1 MDRREEAAYL
11 LVKLNEL
18 SDGEITPDIAIKAVC
33 QYFDKTKHLKQS
45 EADKNFLKYAAN
57 AVGIPHYYDLLERFG
72 IKTELEEISLNAFSA
87 LFYESS
93 LHVDEQIML
102 HRYQKEILNRFEL
115 EKRNRFFLS
124 ASTSFGKTFLVYE
137 VIKKMGYKN
146 VVLIFPAIA
155 LLSENLE
162 RIYSDPSYA
171 YFKDNYKIHTLSEP
185 SEIGEQN
192 IFIYTPERF
201 LSFTERNT
209 GIKSFDFVFIDEFY
223 KIDNDLIIDEV
234 SIENERDISYR
245 IASFY
250 ALLNQPDAL
259 LAGPYIEAT
268 SPSFNR
274 FLDSY
279 GFQVLD
285 YNKIEIVDKSYHK
298 AKKNL
303 PIDDLNIKIQDEGKQ
318 TRLIEIARGIKEA
331 RENAIIYCSS
341 QSDTE
346 KYAKWL
352 FNADL
357 GTHTFDDFGDF
368 LINIEN
374 HYNAE
379 WIVPKAL
386 KQGIGIHHASIPKY
400 IQKEIVS
407 LFNTGKILFL
417 LSTTTI
423 TEGVNTS
430 AKNLIITNATKGG
443 KPLKRFD
450 AKNIAG
456 RAGRFFQHYKGRV
469 IMLDK
474 KFEEALEHGETS
486 IRHKGFDVDADKD
499 DIDLPYITDGYLR
512 DDQLQRKR
520 EMDALQAERKIPL
533 EVLQRYKAVSHADK
547 IHVYDAIKSFSE
559 TDKYHVHNLVT
570 KLQYGWAI
578 DWDGMQVI
586 WRSVRPIVKNAQ
598 VQGLI
603 DRTCLGGTSDKSL
616 LTQFVSRFLVG
627 GFQDLLQYYLGQ
639 DSVDNAMRTTARLVF
654 NTMKYQVVKYLGVFN
669 LMYKYSLVQEKGGWI
684 DEMPGLDRMLSQLE
698 YSAVTEQGKLVS
710 DYGVPPKV
718 LDYFEA
724 SINKSFIK
732 DNFDDYERSVFNKIE
747 RLLVE
752 REKV

>member
-1 MDRREEAAYL
+1 MDRREEAANL
-11 LVKLNEL
+11 LVKINEL
-18 SDGEITPDIAIKAVC
+18 NDGVTEPDTAIKAVC
-33 QYFDKTKHLKQS
+33 QYFDKTKNLPQS

-57 AVGIPHYYDLLERFG
+57 AVGIPHYYDLLVKFG
-72 IKTELEEISLNAFSA
+72 VKTELEEISLKAFSA

-102 HRYQKEILNRFEL
+102 HKYQKEILSHFQL
-115 EKRNRFFLS
+115 ETRNRFFLS

-137 VIKKMGYKN
+137 IIKKMRYKN

-162 RIYSDPSYA
+162 RIYSDPSYS

-185 SEIGEQN
+185 SEIGEKN

-223 KIDNDLIIDEV
+223 KIDNELIIDEI

-274 FLDSY
+274 FLENYS
-279 GFQVLD
+279 FQVLD
-285 YNKIEIVDKSYHK
+285 YNKIEIVDKSYYP

-303 PIDDLNIKIQDEGKQ
+303 PIDNLNIAIQDQGKQ
-318 TRLIEIARGIKEA
+318 TRLIEIARGIKTA
-331 RENAIIYCSS
+331 NENAIIYCSS
-341 QSDTE
+341 QPDTE

-352 FNADL
+352 LNANI
-357 GTHTFDDFGDF
+357 GTHDFDEFESF
-368 LINIEN
+368 LSNIEN
-374 HYNAE
+374 EYSTG
-379 WIVPKAL
+379 WVVPSAL
-386 KQGIGIHHASIPKY
+386 RSGIGIHHASIPKY

-407 LFNTGKILFL
+407 LFNAGKIRFL

-443 KPLKRFD
+443 APLKRFD

-456 RAGRFFQHYKGRV
+456 RAGRFLQHYKGRV
-469 IMLDK
+469 ITLDK
-474 KFEEALEHGETS
+474 KFEEALDHGETS
-486 IRHKGFDVDADKD
+486 IKHKGFDLNSDKD
-499 DIDLPYITDGYLR
+499 DIDLPYVADFYLR

-520 EMDALQAERKIPL
+520 EMDALRAERKIPL
-533 EVLQRYKAVSHADK
+533 EVLQQYKAVSHGDK
-547 IHVYDAIKSFSE
+547 ILVYDAIKNLSE
-559 TDKYHVHNLVT
+559 AEKHHVHNLIT
-570 KLQYGWAI
+570 KLQYSWAI
-578 DWDGMQVI
+578 DWDGMQVVWNSI
-586 WRSVRPIVKNAQ
+586 RPIVKNTQ

-603 DRTCLGGTSDKSL
+603 DRTCYGGESDKSL
-616 LTQFVSRFLVG
+616 LTQFVSRFIVG
-627 GFQDLLQYYLGQ
+627 GFQDLLQYYLGK
-639 DSVDNAMRTTARLVF
+639 DTVDNAMRTTARLVF

-669 LMYKYSLVQEKGGWI
+669 LMYKYAVVQEKGGRM
-684 DEMPGLDRMLSQLE
+684 DDVPGLDKMLSQLE

-718 LDYFEA
+718 LNYFEA
-724 SINKSFIK
+724 STNKDFIK
-732 DNFDDYERSVFNKIE
+732 ENFDAYERSIFNKIE
-747 RLLVE
+747 RLLSE
-752 REKV
+752 REK